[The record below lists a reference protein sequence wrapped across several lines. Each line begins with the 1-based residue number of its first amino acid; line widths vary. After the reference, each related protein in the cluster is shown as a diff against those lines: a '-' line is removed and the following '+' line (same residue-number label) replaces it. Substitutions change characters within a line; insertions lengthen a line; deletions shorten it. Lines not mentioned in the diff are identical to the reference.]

1 MWVFIGVLLVVI
13 VVAAVGWVVVRG
25 GCWLWGSH
33 VRQIER
39 RVNRVKETQ
48 KPTLDVEHLRN
59 LNKEEREKKINDF
72 VQHHENRIF
81 MFRTRKTESQ
91 IISKKAYMYL
101 RKIQKSHNLG
111 NKHIIIS

>member
-13 VVAAVGWVVVRG
+13 VVAAVGWGVVRG
-25 GCWLWGSH
+25 GRWLWGSH
-33 VRQIER
+33 MCQIER

-72 VQHHENRIF
+72 VHNTMKTEFSCSGPENRI
-81 MFRTRKTESQ
+81 SN
-91 IISKKAYMYL
+91 YL
-101 RKIQKSHNLG
+101 EKSIHV
-111 NKHIIIS
+111 S

>member
-25 GCWLWGSH
+25 GRWLWGSH

-72 VQHHENRIF
+72 VHNT
-81 MFRTRKTESQ
+81 MKTEFLCSGPEKQ
-91 IISKKAYMYL
+91 NLKLSRKKHTC
-101 RKIQKSHNLG
+101 ILG
-111 NKHIIIS
+111 KFRSHII